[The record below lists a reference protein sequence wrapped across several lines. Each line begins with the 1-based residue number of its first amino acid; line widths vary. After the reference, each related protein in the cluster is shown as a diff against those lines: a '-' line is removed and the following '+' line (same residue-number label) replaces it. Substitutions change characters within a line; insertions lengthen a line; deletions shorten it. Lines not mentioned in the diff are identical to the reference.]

1 MNKFLERNGIDYR
14 NWKKIKVQGVR
25 KEIAEKFS
33 KMILKVKKQKME
45 DLKY

>member
-1 MNKFLERNGIDYR
+1 MNKFLERNGNDYR

-33 KMILKVKKQKME
+33 EMILELKKQKME

>member
-14 NWKKIKVQGVR
+14 NWKKIKVQEVR

-33 KMILKVKKQKME
+33 EMILEVKKQKME